1 MSVGEGRVRRVGGGR
16 KKIEGVDPGVQDL
29 LTKILEETTAGDPM
43 SQLRWTSKSTRTLAE
58 ELTRLGHPV
67 SWVTVARC
75 LDDMGIHCRPTGSRK
90 RDRNTRTGMLNSGRS
105 TGR

>member
-1 MSVGEGRVRRVGGGR
+1 MGAGEGRVRRVGGGR
-16 KKIEGVDPGVQDL
+16 KKIEGVDHGVREL

-67 SWVTVARC
+67 SWVTVARR
-75 LDDMGIHCRPTGSRK
+75 LDDMGYSLQANRK
-90 RDRNTRTGMLNSGRS
+90 SQEGQQHADRDPHFLYTN
-105 TGR
+105 